1 MGFGLNYFYIKNISL
16 DFFSLLKTKLLHEK
30 ILIIIW
36 LLMPFF
42 MMISKSLVDIFITLT
57 AAAFLV
63 FSILNFSWS
72 WLKIS
77 WIKWALF
84 FFCISLVSAYFSSLS
99 ENSLINGFVWIRF
112 PLYAAAISCW
122 LIKDKEVLIFTIL
135 MNFLSIILIFILMG
149 AESIFTEHKIFE
161 WPFRNPLNGPFIHR
175 IGIIFFAF
183 SFLILFSEMKYKIE
197 ACLFILLS
205 IFFSLLTE
213 HRVGNFSFIIIIT
226 ILCFWPRFDIKKSL
240 AVIISFCIV
249 LTLYFLYNEDKLDRY
264 FFGVY
269 NFTNSSLL
277 QYVGLWKTG
286 IIVFID
292 NFLIGIGPTN
302 VQNYLAENL
311 IVNYDPYKNSEHPHN
326 HFIQA
331 FAETGLFGGII
342 YCLIIYHL
350 IKEIYISTKKDLSS
364 FNLLLTQSAFISSI
378 CLLWPFANTY
388 DFFGQQQNAFLWYC
402 ISIYL
407 VISKIRD
414 LKINFFQN

>member
-1 MGFGLNYFYIKNISL
+1 MNYFYIKNISL
-16 DFFSLLKTKLLHEK
+16 DFFSLLKTKLLHER
-30 ILIIIW
+30 ILIVIW

-42 MMISKSLVDIFITLT
+42 MMISKSLVDILITLT
-57 AAAFLV
+57 AAAFLI
-63 FSILNFSWS
+63 FSILKFSWS

-77 WIKWALF
+77 WMKWVLF
-84 FFCISLVSAYFSSLS
+84 FFCILVVSSCFSSLIKI
-99 ENSLINGFVWIRF
+99 SLVNGIAWIRF
-112 PLYAAAISCW
+112 PLYAAAISFW
-122 LIKDKEVLIFTIL
+122 LIKDKEVLIFTII
-135 MNFLSIILIFILMG
+135 MNLLSIILIFILMG
-149 AESIFTEHKIFE
+149 TETVLTDHKIFE

-183 SFLILFSEMKYKIE
+183 SFLVLFSEMKYKVE

-213 HRVGNFSFIIIIT
+213 HRLGNFSFVIIIT
-226 ILCFWPRFDIKKSL
+226 ILCFWPKFDFKKSL
-240 AVIISFCIV
+240 AVIISFCIILV
-249 LTLYFLYNEDKLDRY
+249 LYFSYNVDKLDRY
-264 FFGVY
+264 FFDIY

-311 IVNYDPYKNSEHPHN
+311 IVNHDPYKNSEHPHN
-326 HFIQA
+326 HYIQV

-342 YCLIIYHL
+342 YCSIIYHL
-350 IKEIYISTKKDLSS
+350 IKEIYISTKKDLST
-364 FNLLLTQSAFISSI
+364 FNLLLTQAAFISTI
-378 CLLWPFANTY
+378 CLLWPFANTH

-414 LKINFFQN
+414 LKINSYQN

>member
-1 MGFGLNYFYIKNISL
+1 MNYFYIKNISL

-30 ILIIIW
+30 FLIITW

-57 AAAFLV
+57 VVAFLV
-63 FSILNFSWS
+63 SSTLKFSWS

-77 WIKWALF
+77 WMKWVLF
-84 FFCISLVSAYFSSLS
+84 FFCTSVLSSYFSLLIEISLV
-99 ENSLINGFVWIRF
+99 NGIAWIRF
-112 PLYAAAISCW
+112 PLYAAAISFW
-122 LIKDKEVLIFTIL
+122 LIKDKEVLILTMI
-135 MNFLSIILIFILMG
+135 MNFLSILLIFILMG
-149 AESIFTEHKIFE
+149 AETVFTDHKIFE

-175 IGIIFFAF
+175 IGIIFFVF
-183 SFLILFSEMKYKIE
+183 SFLVLFSEMKYKVV

-213 HRVGNFSFIIIIT
+213 HRLGNFSFVIIIAIV
-226 ILCFWPRFDIKKSL
+226 CFWPRFDLKKSL
-240 AVIISFCIV
+240 AVIMSFCII
-249 LTLYFLYNEDKLDRY
+249 LILYFSYNLDKLDRY
-264 FFGVY
+264 FFDIY

-286 IIVFID
+286 IIIFID

-342 YCLIIYHL
+342 YCSIIYHL

-364 FNLLLTQSAFISSI
+364 FSLLFTQSAFISSI
-378 CLLWPFANTY
+378 CVLWPFANTY
-388 DFFGQQQNAFLWYC
+388 DLFGQQQNAFLWYC

-407 VISKIRD
+407 VISKITD
-414 LKINFFQN
+414 LKTNSSQN